1 MADRLKKIGIKQVV
15 RLEWMERSLQML
27 LADMKP
33 EEIKLELFDYLENRK
48 QSGGIGDRGIKTFP
62 MAINILMQSWVKP
75 HLDIVPL
82 RDACLE
88 YASNDPS
95 SNKLIH
101 WVMISTA
108 YPFWFQTSNVIGR
121 LFGLQ
126 EIISKQQIIKR
137 LKEIYGDRQ
146 TVARNARYVI
156 RSFVAW
162 DIIKDTDKRG
172 YYCADDAFNTE
183 EEYLISLLCECNLLN
198 TRDGKLP
205 FSSMINS
212 PAFFHF
218 PHPDTAPGTID
229 NLNPRIGIT
238 LNGIDDSIFSIKSLK
253 LID

>member
-15 RLEWMERSLQML
+15 RLEWMEHTLQML
-27 LADMKP
+27 LADLKP
-33 EEIKLELFDYLENRK
+33 KEIQLELLDYLENRK
-48 QSGGIGDRGIKTFP
+48 QSGGLGDRGIKTFP

-75 HLDIVPL
+75 HPDIISL

-88 YASNDPS
+88 YASNNLS

-162 DIIKDTDKRG
+162 GMIKDTDKRG
-172 YYCADDAFNTE
+172 YYCAEDVFNVE
-183 EEYLISLLCECNLLN
+183 KEYLISLLCECNLLN
-198 TRDGKLP
+198 TPDRKLP

-212 PAFFHF
+212 PAFYHF
-218 PHPDTAPGTID
+218 PHPHTAPGIID
-229 NLNPRIGIT
+229 NQNPRIMIT
-238 LNGIDDSIFSIKSLK
+238 LNGIDDSIFSLNSLK